1 MQLSLNMKKYNQAI
15 FNNFRRN
22 RGSIYVRYHVM
33 LNGQWYPVD
42 NKIAIMPKCIYTM
55 PPIDVR
61 VDFKNSWVFEAFD
74 KHELL
79 AEHIK
84 QQTLTGLGEIH
95 YAVKQE
101 GIEVMEFVATLYSDL
116 DDASTLFIG
125 LHNTPG
131 EFHVRFDCGRGV
143 LRPYHYRVQYSD
155 LMRHL
160 ESRMPNDPLM
170 LTSEELRKMKAC
182 KAALA
187 ANPSV

>member
-1 MQLSLNMKKYNQAI
+1 MDNYSFFKNEFTYILANMQLSLNMKKYNQAI

-79 AEHIK
+79 
-84 QQTLTGLGEIH
+84 
-95 YAVKQE
+95 
-101 GIEVMEFVATLYSDL
+101 
-116 DDASTLFIG
+116 
-125 LHNTPG
+125 
-131 EFHVRFDCGRGV
+131 
-143 LRPYHYRVQYSD
+143 
-155 LMRHL
+155 
-160 ESRMPNDPLM
+160 PNISNNKP
-170 LTSEELRKMKAC
+170 
-182 KAALA
+182 
-187 ANPSV
+187 